1 MTQVT
6 RREAV
11 RELAAGAA
19 VAGAGGLAAP
29 AAGATSAAGAGDF
42 DVATEATFAAARR
55 SGAAGEPRT
64 WRTAAARVAHCRSWD
79 SSVYLHVDPST
90 RGFVRLSPQ
99 GFAIAAAA
107 QAAGRAVAVRCWGHD
122 ALADDGVGRFEG
134 AQVAFDPRDLPE
146 APGDSLI
153 G

>member
-11 RELAAGAA
+11 RALAAGAA

-29 AAGATSAAGAGDF
+29 AAGAAGADDF
-42 DVATEATFAAARR
+42 GVASEATFAAARR

-79 SSVYLHVDPST
+79 SSVYLHVDSST

-122 ALADDGVGRFEG
+122 AVADGGVGRFEG
-134 AQVAFDPRDLPE
+134 AHVAFDVRDFPDV
-146 APGDSLI
+146 PGDPFIS
-153 G
+153 

>member
-11 RELAAGAA
+11 RALAAGAA

-29 AAGATSAAGAGDF
+29 AAGAAGADDF
-42 DVATEATFAAARR
+42 PIASEATFAAARR

-64 WRTAAARVAHCRSWD
+64 WRTATARVAHCRSWD

-107 QAAGRAVAVRCWGHD
+107 QAAGRAIAVRCWGHD
-122 ALADDGVGRFEG
+122 PVADDGAGRFEG
-134 AQVAFDPRDLPE
+134 AQVAFDPRDFPE
-146 APGDSLI
+146 APGDPLI

>member
-1 MTQVT
+1 MTQVS

-11 RELAAGAA
+11 RALAAGAA

-29 AAGATSAAGAGDF
+29 AAGASGAAGADGF
-42 DVATEATFAAARR
+42 DAAMEETFAAARR
-55 SGAAGEPRT
+55 SGAIGEPRT

-107 QAAGRAVAVRCWGHD
+107 QAAGRAIAVRCWGHD
-122 ALADDGVGRFEG
+122 AVADGGVGRFEG
-134 AQVAFDPRDLPE
+134 AQVAFDPRDFPE
-146 APGDSLI
+146 APRDSMV